1 MDFDVIVVGGG
12 HAGIEAA
19 RAASSLSRR
28 VLLLTLSKA
37 MIGNTPCNPH
47 IGGSAKGIVVRE
59 VDALG
64 GLMGLAA
71 DSHPL
76 QIKMLNRSKGPG
88 VRCLRAQVA
97 KHEYPKHILALLEEI
112 ANLEIREAEV
122 SGLLFDGAKV
132 TGVQLKSGEEIT
144 SSSVVLT
151 TGTFLD
157 SSVIRGSNAK
167 KEGPDGLPASISLAA
182 FLRKMG
188 LKIVRFKTGTPPRLA
203 YDSIDFSKAEVE
215 PGEGGPLAFSYLTR
229 EFTPLE
235 NQLPCYLVYTNEKTH
250 SLIREHLKESAVY
263 SGLIS
268 GIGPRYCPS
277 IESKL
282 VRFPDRTRH
291 QLFLEP
297 EEADYSSVYLQGF
310 STGFDE
316 SMQEKMVHTIAGLEH
331 ATILKYAYQIE
342 YDAISSL
349 EFDHYLRVKKV
360 AGLFGAGQIVGT
372 SGYEEAAGL
381 GLVAGANA
389 ALSAAGK
396 ELLSLGRDEAYIGV
410 MIDDLVT
417 KGADEPYRLLSSRAE
432 HRLLLRHD
440 NADLRL
446 SEKGRR
452 FGLVDDVRYAS
463 FLKRK
468 KEVEA
473 AIDLLSKTKIRP
485 SIERAE
491 YLASLGY
498 EDSNTG
504 INAKDFLK
512 RPKVS
517 IEGAS
522 LFAPELA
529 SLSPDSKLTVETEV
543 KFEGYIA
550 REEKEIRET
559 KAYEKMPIPRG
570 IDYASLDGLRLEAR
584 QKLAERDPLTIGEA
598 GRIPGVNPA
607 DVTVLLL
614 YLRKVANK

>member
-229 EFTPLE
+229 EYTPLE

-331 ATILKYAYQIE
+331 AKILKYAYQIE

-498 EDSNTG
+498 EDSNIG

-522 LFAPELA
+522 LFVPELA

-570 IDYASLDGLRLEAR
+570 IDYACLGGLRLEAR